1 VYFFSSQKRR
11 ARPCRRLCVHVLT
24 SLTFS
29 SIPFVPSRV
38 QEQQPNIAAAPF
50 IPAGS
55 IKANATPFVPGKSSP
70 DIHLPSDDDFTLGL
84 TGAPMT
90 LGTAP
95 QNPYHLEHTN
105 VASKKVGGG
114 QQSSLLHR
122 EPIYPQSPSG
132 MSGQMPVFARF
143 ASEQLHAEMKHKSF
157 LEQAQMDPTSEGAT
171 DLPRVL
177 NHYHSLVPLED
188 INRGDV
194 SLVLGLR
201 SDAMKGVS
209 SIDGAAHVL
218 RRIDHNHLVPNSELI
233 AAAKEAVDRWAPFR
247 GHPHVA
253 ALCGT
258 FMSADM
264 RDTPALYFAHTYHSG
279 ASTLEATHC
288 GDSAGCVPASEA
300 ELWNYASQLCC
311 TLRAVHDAGLAVGG
325 AIALSPTKIIRCP
338 CAASAF
344 STAGTGMASRIRLSA
359 IGVADVLRPDL
370 VGLVTSNGRGVGLAQ
385 KDDLRAVGNL
395 LALLACGQTQSRMAD
410 PIASARRRCS
420 HPLWHLISGLA
431 SGAISDT
438 ATFTQLVAPVVL
450 ASLEAERA
458 ANDRLESELA
468 KELENGRLLRL
479 LIKLGFVNE
488 RPDGDMDTEWA
499 ETGDRYIL
507 KLFRDYVFHQHNNQ
521 GSPVM
526 DWGHVFESLNK
537 LDVGVSERVL
547 LLSRD
552 EMSML
557 VASYADI
564 KRCVDG
570 AYTELLRSSK
580 TNN

>member
-1 VYFFSSQKRR
+1 
-11 ARPCRRLCVHVLT
+11 
-24 SLTFS
+24 
-29 SIPFVPSRV
+29 
-38 QEQQPNIAAAPF
+38 
-50 IPAGS
+50 
-55 IKANATPFVPGKSSP
+55 
-70 DIHLPSDDDFTLGL
+70 
-84 TGAPMT
+84 M
-90 LGTAP
+90 
-95 QNPYHLEHTN
+95 
-105 VASKKVGGG
+105 
-114 QQSSLLHR
+114 
-122 EPIYPQSPSG
+122 
-132 MSGQMPVFARF
+132 
-143 ASEQLHAEMKHKSF
+143 
-157 LEQAQMDPTSEGAT
+157 
-171 DLPRVL
+171 L

-188 INRGDV
+188 LERGDV
-194 SLVLGLR
+194 SPVLGLR

-209 SIDGAAHVL
+209 SIDGKAHVL
-218 RRIDHNHLVPNSELI
+218 RRMDHNRLVPNSELV
-233 AAAKEAVDRWAPFR
+233 AAAKETVNRWMPFR

-258 FMSADM
+258 FVSADM
-264 RDTPALYFAHTYHSG
+264 RDTPSLYFAHTYYPG

-288 GDSAGCVPASEA
+288 SDAEGSVPASEA

-311 TLRAVHDAGLAVGG
+311 TLRAVHGAGLAVGG
-325 AIALSPTKIIRCP
+325 AIALSPSKIIRCP
-338 CAASAF
+338 CASFPNARTNF
-344 STAGTGMASRIRLSA
+344 SSRVRLSA

-370 VGLVTSNGRGVGLAQ
+370 VGLVSSKGHGVGLAQ

-395 LALLACGQTQSRMAD
+395 LAVLACGQNQAQVIDHVT
-410 PIASARRRCS
+410 SARHRCS
-420 HPLWHLISGLA
+420 QPLWHLISGLA
-431 SGAISDT
+431 SGSISDC
-438 ATFTQLVAPVVL
+438 ATFTQLVAPVAL
-450 ASLEAERA
+450 ESIEAERA

-479 LIKLGFVNE
+479 LVKLGFVNE

-507 KLFRDYVFHQHNNQ
+507 KLFRDYVFHQHNDQ

-570 AYTELLRSSK
+570 AYAELLQSSK
-580 TNN
+580 AYN